1 MSASLV
7 PCPSCARHVRVTD
20 ARCPFCTSALP
31 ASLAQRAV
39 PNTTQRLS
47 RAAAFAFTASLAVA
61 GCSSSPTPGTDAST
75 SDSVSTDR
83 GNGTEAA
90 VPSDVVSATD
100 TPVATDSGAP
110 QDNGGAMPLYGAPA
124 DVVIPPA
131 DVQDAGAVAP
141 LYGGPPV
148 DAGATEDASTP
159 PDDGGGI
166 APLYGAPADAG
177 GGGLRY
183 GAPPPPDAF

>member
-1 MSASLV
+1 M
-7 PCPSCARHVRVTD
+7 TD
-20 ARCPFCTSALP
+20 ARCPFCASALP
-31 ASLAQRAV
+31 NSLAQRAV

-47 RAAAFAFTASLAVA
+47 RAAAFAFTASLAVT

-75 SDSVSTDR
+75 SDAVSTDR
-83 GNGTEAA
+83 GNVVDA
-90 VPSDVVSATD
+90 VSPSDAGTPTD
-100 TPVATDSGAP
+100 TPAVTDSGAP

-148 DAGATEDASTP
+148 DAGAETDVPAT

-177 GGGLRY
+177 GGGVRY

>member
-1 MSASLV
+1 
-7 PCPSCARHVRVTD
+7 VTD
-20 ARCPFCTSALP
+20 ARCPFCASALP
-31 ASLAQRAV
+31 SSLAQRAV

-61 GCSSSPTPGTDAST
+61 GCSSDPATGTDAST
-75 SDSVSTDR
+75 NDVVSTDR
-83 GNGTEAA
+83 GNA
-90 VPSDVVSATD
+90 VDVVAPTD
-100 TPVATDSGAP
+100 TPPPVDRPGVTDAGVDSGAP

-131 DVQDAGAVAP
+131 DVQDGGAVAP
-141 LYGGPPV
+141 LDGGPPV
-148 DAGATEDASTP
+148 DAGAADDASTP
-159 PDDGGGI
+159 IDDGGGI

-177 GGGLRY
+177 GGGVRY

>member
-20 ARCPFCTSALP
+20 ARCPFCASALP
-31 ASLAQRAV
+31 NSLAQRAV
-39 PNTTQRLS
+39 PNTTQRLT

-61 GCSSSPTPGTDAST
+61 GCSSSPSPGADAST
-75 SDSVSTDR
+75 NDVVSTDR
-83 GNGTEAA
+83 GNST
-90 VPSDVVSATD
+90 DVITPTD
-100 TPVATDSGAP
+100 TPAATDSGAP

-124 DVVIPPA
+124 DVPA
-131 DVQDAGAVAP
+131 VPTDVQDGGAVAP

-148 DAGATEDASTP
+148 DAGAADDVSTT

>member
-20 ARCPFCTSALP
+20 ARCPFCASALP
-31 ASLAQRAV
+31 NTLAQRAV

-61 GCSSSPTPGTDAST
+61 GCSSNPAPGTDAST
-75 SDSVSTDR
+75 NDVVSTDR
-83 GNGTEAA
+83 GNGTDAA
-90 VPSDVVSATD
+90 TGTDVVTATD
-100 TPVATDSGAP
+100 TPAVTDSGAP

-148 DAGATEDASTP
+148 DAGAADDVPAT

-177 GGGLRY
+177 GGGVRY